1 MKMQEIWNK
10 LSKIDVNKHKK
21 KRGQFDYLPWNVA
34 ISTIMQHYPDI
45 SYDFL
50 HYTDSNGMVKDYIVA
65 PDGSCSVECV
75 VNIGDNTKKMF
86 LAVTDYNNKAIKNPS
101 AQAINNTKMRCLTK
115 CIATGYGLGWYIYL
129 GDALPQEEFYTEE
142 QTAEF
147 DRLYKHEFFQDKKQ
161 ETKQGLSNILKK
173 NNNSKS
179 SYQHYLDEMQKAIDD
194 YEDKN
199 AEAINQDLDNE
210 MKGKINAN

>member
-10 LSKIDVNKHKK
+10 LSTIDVSEHKK

-34 ISTIMQHYPDI
+34 ISTIMEHYPDI
-45 SYDFL
+45 TYDFL
-50 HYTDSNGMVKDYIVA
+50 HYTDSNGMVKDYIIA

-75 VNIGDNTKKMF
+75 VTINKITKKMW

-101 AQAINNTKMRCLTK
+101 SVDIANTKMRCLTK

-147 DRLYKHEFFQDKKQ
+147 SKLIEKEYFSDKKQ
-161 ETKQGLSNILKK
+161 KTKKGLTDLLKK

-179 SYQHYLDEMQKAIDD
+179 AYQYYLDEMKKSIKK
-194 YEDKN
+194 YEDEQ
-199 AEAINQDLDNE
+199 AEAINQDLDNQ
-210 MKGKINAN
+210 MKGKI

>member
-10 LSKIDVNKHKK
+10 LSTIDVNKHKK

-34 ISTIMQHYPDI
+34 ISTIMEHFPDI

-101 AQAINNTKMRCLTK
+101 SVDINNTKMRCLTK
-115 CIATGYGLGWYIYL
+115 AIATGFGLGWYIYL
-129 GDALPQEEFYTEE
+129 GDALPQEEFYSDE

-147 DRLYKHEFFQDKKQ
+147 AKLIEHQSFK
-161 ETKQGLSNILKK
+161 GKK
-173 NNNSKS
+173 NLVKDELRKSTSKTN
-179 SYQHYLDEMQKAIDD
+179 YQRVLNKMKKSIKK
-194 YEDKN
+194 YEDEQ
-199 AEAINQDLDNE
+199 AEAINQDLDSE
-210 MKGKINAN
+210 MKAKL